1 MDIITSK
8 SNPLIKNVNKLLNS
22 AKERQR
28 QKKFVLEGA
37 RLCFD
42 AFNSPCKVDAFLIT
56 ETAAE
61 KYKEQTEKMIKTAE
75 NAYFISA
82 QAAEKL
88 SQTENTQGVFAV
100 CEMAKS
106 KHKIEPGKKYI
117 ALDGVQDPSN
127 LGAVI
132 RTAEALGI
140 DGAVCFNCC
149 DVYNPK
155 ALRASMG
162 GVLRFPIIMSCD
174 LVNDINEAKCAGFEI
189 FASAPAH
196 GENIAGISF
205 PNSSICIIG
214 NEANGISA
222 EVFSAA
228 TRIVTIKMLGRA
240 ESLNASAAGTI
251 LMWEMMRGD

>member
-28 QKKFVLEGA
+28 QGKFVLEGA

-42 AFNSPCKVDAFLIT
+42 ALNSPCRVSAFLIT

-61 KYKEQTEKMIKTAE
+61 KYSEQTEKMIKTAE

-88 SQTENTQGVFAV
+88 SQTENTQGIFAV
-100 CEMAKS
+100 CEIPKTE
-106 KHKIEPGKKYI
+106 HIIEKGKKYI
-117 ALDGVQDPSN
+117 ALDGVQNPSN

-162 GVLRFPIIMSCD
+162 GVLRLPVIISD
-174 LVNDINEAKCAGFEI
+174 NLINDINAAMRAGFEI
-189 FASAPAH
+189 FASVPAD
-196 GENIAGISF
+196 GESVSEISF
-205 PNSSICIIG
+205 PDSSICIIG
-214 NEANGISA
+214 NEANGISV
-222 EVFSAA
+222 EVSSAA
-228 TRIVTIKMLGRA
+228 TRFVTIKMLGRA
-240 ESLNASAAGTI
+240 ESLNASIAGTI